1 MVNVD
6 IRLPKVAGGWI
17 PALSL
22 VHTRGVLALLIVFF
36 DVLTALLLFLL
47 GINYLCKIGIVL
59 VDGATALLL
68 MSPALSGSLFEKA
81 PSILQPACAPHD
93 VLYVNGWIADLRAG
107 LK

>member
-6 IRLPKVAGGWI
+6 IRLPKVARGWI
-17 PALSL
+17 STMSL

-36 DVLTALLLFLL
+36 DVLTALLLFFM
-47 GINYLCKIGIVL
+47 GINYLSNIGIVL
-59 VDGATALLL
+59 VDGSTALPLT
-68 MSPALSGSLFEKA
+68 SPALYGSLLEKA

-93 VLYVNGWIADLRAG
+93 VLYVNWWIADLRAG